1 MTTADAA
8 AGPPAWLRRIA
19 DAASGAWA
27 EQAGHWPAP
36 DGTARESAVLL
47 LFGETG
53 GRPDVLLIERAAGL
67 RSHAGQAAFPGGGA
81 DPGDGG
87 PVGTA
92 LRECAEETGVDP
104 AGVEVIATL
113 PPLWI
118 SVSNYS
124 VTPVLAWWREPC
136 EVRVVDPVEVASV
149 HRVPVS
155 ELIDPANRLRL
166 RYPSGRS
173 GPAFRA
179 SGLLIWGFTAGVLS
193 ALFDAAGIAQPW
205 DRTLVEPQPTGP
217 ALGREGR
224 GGS

>member
-1 MTTADAA
+1 MTTAD
-8 AGPPAWLRRIA
+8 GPPPWLRRIA
-19 DAASGAWA
+19 DAATGAWA
-27 EQAGHWPAP
+27 AQAGQWSAP
-36 DGTARESAVLL
+36 DDTARESAVLM
-47 LFGETG
+47 LFGETD

-81 DPGDGG
+81 EAGDDG

-124 VTPVLAWWREPC
+124 VTPVLGWWREPC
-136 EVRVVDPVEVASV
+136 EVRVADPGEVASV
-149 HRVPVS
+149 HRVPVH
-155 ELIDPANRLRL
+155 ELTDPAHRLQFQH
-166 RYPSGRS
+166 PSGRS

-193 ALFDAAGIAQPW
+193 TLFDAAGIAEPW
-205 DRTLVEPQPTGP
+205 DRTLVEPLPTG
-217 ALGREGR
+217 AGLSREGR

>member
-1 MTTADAA
+1 MTTAD
-8 AGPPAWLRRIA
+8 GPPPWLRRVA
-19 DAASGAWA
+19 DAATGAWA
-27 EQAGHWPAP
+27 DHAGRWSAP
-36 DGTARESAVLL
+36 DDTARESAVLL
-47 LFGETG
+47 LFGDTD
-53 GRPDVLLIERAAGL
+53 GRSDVLLIERAAGL

-81 DPGDGG
+81 EPGDAG

-104 AGVEVIATL
+104 AGVEVITTL

-136 EVRVVDPVEVASV
+136 EVRVADPVEVASV
-149 HRVPVS
+149 QRVPVS
-155 ELIDPANRLRL
+155 ELTDPAHRLQL
-166 RYPSGRS
+166 RYPSGQS

-179 SGLLIWGFTAGVLS
+179 GGMLIWGFTAGVLS
-193 ALFDAAGIAQPW
+193 ALFDAAGLAEPW
-205 DRTLVEPQPTGP
+205 DRTLVEPLPTVMG
-217 ALGREGR
+217 LSREGR

>member
-8 AGPPAWLRRIA
+8 GPPGWLRRIA
-19 DAASGAWA
+19 DAAGGAWA
-27 EQAGHWPAP
+27 AQPGRWSAP
-36 DGTARESAVLL
+36 DDTARESAVLL
-47 LFGETG
+47 LFGETD

-81 DPGDGG
+81 EPDDGG

-136 EVRVVDPVEVASV
+136 EVRVADPDEVASV
-149 HRVPVS
+149 HRVPVA
-155 ELIDPANRLRL
+155 ELTDPAHRLQL
-166 RYPSGRS
+166 RYPSGQS

-179 SGLLIWGFTAGVLS
+179 DGLLIWGFTAGVLS
-193 ALFDAAGIAQPW
+193 TLFDAAGIAEPW
-205 DRTLVEPQPTGP
+205 DRTLVEPLPSGP
-217 ALGREGR
+217 ALRREGR

>member
-1 MTTADAA
+1 MTTA
-8 AGPPAWLRRIA
+8 AGPPAWMRRIA
-19 DAASGAWA
+19 DAATGAWA
-27 EQAGHWPAP
+27 AQAGQWPTP
-36 DGTARESAVLL
+36 DDSARESAVLM
-47 LFGETG
+47 LFGETD

-67 RSHAGQAAFPGGGA
+67 RTHAGQAAFPGGGA
-81 DPGDGG
+81 EPDDGG

-104 AGVEVIATL
+104 TGVEVIATL
-113 PPLWI
+113 PPLWL

-136 EVRVVDPVEVASV
+136 EVRVADPAEVASV

-155 ELIDPANRLRL
+155 ELTDPAHRLQV
-166 RYPSGRS
+166 RYPSGYT

-193 ALFDAAGIAQPW
+193 TLFDAAGITEPW
-205 DRTLVEPQPTGP
+205 DRTLVEPMPTGP
-217 ALGREGR
+217 GLIREGR

>member
-1 MTTADAA
+1 MTTAD
-8 AGPPAWLRRIA
+8 GPPAWLRRIA
-19 DAASGAWA
+19 DAATGAWA
-27 EQAGHWPAP
+27 AQAGQWPTP
-36 DGTARESAVLL
+36 DDSARESAVLM
-47 LFGETG
+47 LFGETD

-81 DPGDGG
+81 EPDDGG

-104 AGVEVIATL
+104 TGVEVIATL
-113 PPLWI
+113 PPLWL

-136 EVRVVDPVEVASV
+136 EVRVADPAEVASV
-149 HRVPVS
+149 HRVPVG
-155 ELIDPANRLRL
+155 ELTDPAHRLQL
-166 RYPSGRS
+166 RYPSGHT

-193 ALFDAAGIAQPW
+193 TLFDAAGIAEPW
-205 DRTLVEPQPTGP
+205 DRTLVEPMPTGP
-217 ALGREGR
+217 GLIREGR